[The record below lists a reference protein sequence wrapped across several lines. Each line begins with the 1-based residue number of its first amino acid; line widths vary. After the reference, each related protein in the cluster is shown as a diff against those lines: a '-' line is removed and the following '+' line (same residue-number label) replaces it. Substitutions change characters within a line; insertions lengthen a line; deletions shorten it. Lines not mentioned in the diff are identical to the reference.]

1 MKKRGTSPREV
12 ERTVEKFIELLSA
25 PVDTGKKRIR
35 HFISPSYPDEED
47 EMYEDYNDDDPS
59 PVEEE
64 PDYYDTDEELYLI
77 YRRTLLRH
85 LN

>member
-35 HFISPSYPDEED
+35 RFISPSYPDEED
-47 EMYEDYNDDDPS
+47 EMYEDYNDDPS

-64 PDYYDTDEELYLI
+64 PDYYDTDEELYLL